1 MPIITID
8 GNIGSFKTSIL
19 NYFHKTFKIA
29 IDLEPVESWHEFL
42 NNMYTNQTD
51 STYNF
56 QIKVWMDRCW
66 IQEKSNVLVMME
78 RNPYFIKNVF
88 VEKAREDETINDE
101 QYLILQSLHLKT
113 DQLWKPNAYIY
124 LRSDPEM
131 CMKRITKRAR
141 HSEANIQLEYVRRIH
156 ELHEKMSGH
165 VDKFVEILLRDKQ
178 LSSFKVNMPMNN
190 LNKQNFI
197 RYLSKFDSFL
207 VALNLEN
214 DLANIRD
221 EMCADI
227 HQFFYLLKLK

>member
-78 RNPYFIKNVF
+78 RSPYFIKNVF

-101 QYLILQSLHLKT
+101 QYLILQSLYLKT

-131 CMKRITKRAR
+131 CMQRITKRAR

-156 ELHEKMSGH
+156 ELHEK
-165 VDKFVEILLRDKQ
+165 
-178 LSSFKVNMPMNN
+178 
-190 LNKQNFI
+190 
-197 RYLSKFDSFL
+197 
-207 VALNLEN
+207 NLEEAQKKN
-214 DLANIRD
+214 MNILVIDIENKSIPDICNEIMGSDIYKNVMQLAD
-221 EMCADI
+221 
-227 HQFFYLLKLK
+227 